1 MADKIALND
10 IQMLSE
16 EHFTLKNVSFNV
28 KKRDGSWE
36 KQTREVYDHGN
47 GVTALLY
54 NKEKGTVVL
63 TRQFRVGSYINGNP
77 DGRLIEACAGILE
90 DDTPEKAMLREIEE
104 ETGYKITDVKKI
116 FEVYMSPGAVSEILH
131 FYLAP
136 YTQDQKTSSG
146 GGLEEEQEE
155 IEVLEMPFDEAYGL
169 IETGEIKDAKTIM
182 LLQYAKINGLL

>member
-16 EHFTLKNVSFNV
+16 EHFTLKNVSYNV